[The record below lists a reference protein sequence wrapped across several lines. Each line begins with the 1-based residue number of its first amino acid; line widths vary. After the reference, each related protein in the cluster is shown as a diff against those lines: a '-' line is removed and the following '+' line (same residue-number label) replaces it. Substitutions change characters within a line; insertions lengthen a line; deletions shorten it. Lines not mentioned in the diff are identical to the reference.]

1 MPERLGPGGVFEA
14 AVDIAECPSGFV
26 LIGSGISVD
35 GFLQLDAEHAARGP
49 VQSVNDFTA
58 GFVEQR
64 YCDASSGRLEQPSA
78 EVTVP

>member
-1 MPERLGPGGVFEA
+1 VLEA

-35 GFLQLDAEHAARGP
+35 GFLQLLDAEHASRGP
-49 VQSVNDFTA
+49 GQSVNDFTA

-64 YCDASSGRLEQPSA
+64 YCDASSGRLEQHSA